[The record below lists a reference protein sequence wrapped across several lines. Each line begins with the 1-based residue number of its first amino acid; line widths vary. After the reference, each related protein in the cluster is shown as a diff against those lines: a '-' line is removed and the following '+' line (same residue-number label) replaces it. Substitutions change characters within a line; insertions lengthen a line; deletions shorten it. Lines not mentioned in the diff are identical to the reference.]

1 MERLSDDI
9 LLIDNN
15 IISTEMVRRS
25 VKVTIIKPDWEPM
38 YEDDYDNTFKQH
50 KIDESL
56 ISYIC
61 DIKEIKDI
69 FDNGISKINSKKS
82 LSYLDMLRYELEKK
96 YRSLVRVLLD
106 GSDITLLKPL
116 EDKVKQYISPIQ
128 LSTIK
133 NIVSTFDINDFK
145 YNPFNEN
152 IMWLIEVG
160 SKTSMSVEDLYIPLD
175 HCVVIVNS
183 YYIIIP
189 NKIVHL
195 SKFEEPAA
203 VYVHKGINFYFQY

>member
-9 LLIDNN
+9 LLINNN

-25 VKVTIIKPDWEPM
+25 IKVTIIKPDWEPM
-38 YEDDYDNTFKQH
+38 YENDYDNSLKQDN
-50 KIDESL
+50 IDESL

-61 DIKEIKDI
+61 NIKEIKDI

-82 LSYLDMLRYELEKK
+82 LSYLDMLRYELEQK

-116 EDKVKQYISPIQ
+116 EDKVKQYISSIQ

-152 IMWLIEVG
+152 IMWLIDRAALD
-160 SKTSMSVEDLYIPLD
+160 STSD
-175 HCVVIVNS
+175 
-183 YYIIIP
+183 
-189 NKIVHL
+189 KIL
-195 SKFEEPAA
+195 FKNL
-203 VYVHKGINFYFQY
+203 K